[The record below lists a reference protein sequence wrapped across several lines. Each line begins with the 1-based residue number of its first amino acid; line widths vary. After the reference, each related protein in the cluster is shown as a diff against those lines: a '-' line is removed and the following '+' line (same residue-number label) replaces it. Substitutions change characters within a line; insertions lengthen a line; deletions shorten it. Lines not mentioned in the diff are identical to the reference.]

1 MAISIKSI
9 PILTGQ
15 TAIDF
20 IAEADRN
27 KNLTTPKLSEKAT
40 NQLKKVLEKSKTFSF

>member
-15 TAIDF
+15 TAADF
-20 IAEADRN
+20 VAEADRN
-27 KNLTTPKLSEKAT
+27 KKQATPVLSDKAAER
-40 NQLKKVLEKSKTFSF
+40 LKKILEKSKSFSF